1 MLEQQKIEEQML
13 SQVAEKTLSQQMD
26 SVDKIEVDVQTDLLK
41 IIQGEVDGVS
51 VAGRG
56 LVIKNIRLQELV
68 LQTDGVSVNPLSAL
82 FGQVELNK
90 PVNATARVVLTEAD
104 INNALKSNYIR
115 SQMQDFYLNVDDRIV
130 TLKPQ
135 EIQIYLP
142 GSGKMTFNGKILVQD
157 RGKTQSICFAAM
169 VSPRTQD
176 KPVMLENFNCTEGE
190 GIALDIVVALMEKVK
205 ELLALPYFVFDDMAL
220 RVKEMKVQKESLRL
234 LVEAY
239 VKNLPSAQ

>member
-1 MLEQQKIEEQML
+1 MLEQQNFEEQML
-13 SQVAEKTLSQQMD
+13 SQVAERTLSQQLD
-26 SVDKIEVDVQTDLLK
+26 SVEKIDVDVQTDLLK
-41 IIQGEVDGVS
+41 IIQGEADGVS

-56 LVIKNIRLQELV
+56 LVIKNIRVQELI
-68 LQTDGVSVNPLSAL
+68 LQIDGVSVNPLSAL
-82 FGQVELNK
+82 FGQIELNQ
-90 PVNATARVVLTEAD
+90 PVNATARVVLAEAD

-115 SQMQDFYLNVDDRIV
+115 SKMPNFDLNVDGRIV

-157 RGKTQSICFAAM
+157 KGNTQSLCFAAM

-190 GIALDIVVALMEKVK
+190 GIALDIVVALLEKVK
-205 ELLALPYFVFDDMAL
+205 ELIELPYFVFEDMAL
-220 RVKEMKVQKESLRL
+220 CVKEMKVKKESLIL

-239 VKNLPSAQ
+239 IKNLPYQ

>member
-13 SQVAEKTLSQQMD
+13 SQVAEKTLTQQMD
-26 SVDKIEVDVQTDLLK
+26 SSENIEVDVQTDLLK

-51 VAGRG
+51 FAGQG
-56 LVIKNIRLQELV
+56 LVIKNIRIQELV

-90 PVNATARVVLTEAD
+90 PVNATARVVLTEVD

-115 SQMQDFYLNVDDRIV
+115 SQMQDFPLNVDGRIV
-130 TLKPQ
+130 NLQPQ

-142 GSGKMTFNGKILVQD
+142 GNGKMAFNGKILVKEKD
-157 RGKTQSICFAAM
+157 KTQSLCFAAM
-169 VSPRTQD
+169 ASPRTQD

-205 ELLALPYFVFDDMAL
+205 ELLELPYFVFEDMVV
-220 RVKEMKVQKESLRL
+220 RVKEMKVQKGSIIL

-239 VKNLPSAQ
+239 VKNLPSVQ

>member
-26 SVDKIEVDVQTDLLK
+26 SADKIEVDVQTDLLK
-41 IIQGEVDGVS
+41 IIQGEADGVS

-56 LVIKNIRLQELV
+56 LVIKDIRLQELV
-68 LQTDGVSVNPLSAL
+68 LQTDGISVNPLSAL

-90 PVNATARVVLTEAD
+90 PVNATARVVLAEAD

-115 SQMQDFYLNVDDRIV
+115 SKIPDFYLNVDDRIV

-142 GSGKMTFNGKILVQD
+142 GNGKMTFNGKILVQD
-157 RGKTQSICFAAM
+157 RGKTQSVCFAAM
-169 VSPRTQD
+169 ASPRTQD

-205 ELLALPYFVFDDMAL
+205 ELLALPYFVFEDMAI
-220 RVKEMKVQKESLRL
+220 RVKEMKVQKESLIL

-239 VKNLPSAQ
+239 VKHLPS